1 MGEREAEAPA
11 PPSAA
16 ADAECDALARHLDTA
31 RREAERMRDR
41 YEMMEVRGAAP
52 VYSWEREAAG
62 YANRNGTSASEE
74 PAAPP
79 SADAPR
85 CGEPEHL
92 RYLEALLAAKN
103 KWLKGLPTREEFEG
117 LHQEVRFLR
126 EKCGADIAALDA
138 KVVKL
143 GAASITCDAL
153 HRNAGT
159 WNTQHDTQIA
169 ELRDLALALA
179 EPWYTYSTR
188 DVQSDRIRELTE
200 KVRQT

>member
-1 MGEREAEAPA
+1 MEKERDE
-11 PPSAA
+11 
-16 ADAECDALARHLDTA
+16 A
-31 RREAERMRDR
+31 RREAERRQDFI
-41 YEMMEVRGAAP
+41 EHVLRGNRLAYAEPLSWPRTAEGAGPQPKDAFSTCPRCGARFSVP
-52 VYSWEREAAG
+52 VVGCAG
-62 YANRNGTSASEE
+62 CGYPNVA
-74 PAAPP
+74 AAPP

-143 GAASITCDAL
+143 EAASITCDAL

-169 ELRDLALALA
+169 ALRELALALA
-179 EPWYTYSTR
+179 SERQDEW
-188 DVQSDRIRELTE
+188 VQEAAR
-200 KVRQT
+200 KVRAS